1 MFYQNELTFL
11 REVFEKSHIPIRLI
25 DAAAWESEKKT
36 AGFLDERAVFR
47 QLFPMVLPETLY
59 KFTDPFERSYRL
71 LLLPD
76 TKISTV
82 LCIGPFLSLK
92 ISEQRL
98 LEIAEENSL
107 SPQKH
112 SFRYLSEYYAGLPIF
127 SDNEPLSIMLN
138 VFCEKIWGSPTF
150 LTKDI
155 TKDSPADM
163 PFSKSMLNLEPSDTL
178 MNKKAIEQRYS
189 FENEMIRA
197 VSLGQPHMEDRF
209 HSAFSNSFFEQR
221 AADPLRNAKN
231 YGVIMNTLLRKAA
244 EKGGVHPIYLDQT
257 SSEFAKKIENLSVL
271 STIPSLMKEMF
282 LTYCRLVRRHS
293 LRKYSPVVQKSILI
307 IDADLSADLS
317 PNVLAKSQGIT
328 LGYLSAVFRKE
339 TGKTLSRYILER
351 RIEYAEYLLSTTGLQ
366 IQTISLHCGI
376 MDAQYFSK
384 LFKKLLGKT
393 PMQYRKS
400 VQPSSGM

>member
-1 MFYQNELTFL
+1 MFYQKELNFL
-11 REVFEKSHIPIRLI
+11 TEVFQKSRIPLRLL
-25 DAAAWESEKKT
+25 DSET
-36 AGFLDERAVFR
+36 ANENEEDFFDEEAVFKR
-47 QLFPMVLPETLY
+47 LSPTILPETLY
-59 KFTDPFERSYRL
+59 KYTDKFERSYRL
-71 LLLPD
+71 LLLPEA
-76 TKISTV
+76 TTRTV
-82 LCIGPFLSLK
+82 LCIGPFLRAE
-92 ISEQRL
+92 IPAQRL
-98 LEIAEENSL
+98 LKIGEENNL

-112 SFRYLSEYYAGLPIF
+112 SFKYLTEYYAGLPVLL
-127 SDNEPLSIMLN
+127 DDEPLAVMLN
-138 VFCEKIWGSPTF
+138 VFCEKIWGTPAF
-150 LTKDI
+150 LVKDVS
-155 TKDSPADM
+155 KDPPADI

-178 MNKKAIEQRYS
+178 VNKKAIEQRYS

-197 VSLGQPHMEDRF
+197 VSLGQPQMEERF

-257 SSEFAKKIENLSVL
+257 SSEFAKKIENLSIL
-271 STIPSLMKEMF
+271 STVPALMKEMF

-317 PNVLAKSQGIT
+317 PKLLAKSQGIT

-339 TGKTLSRYILER
+339 TGKTLSCYILER
-351 RIEYAEYLLSTTGLQ
+351 RIEYAEYLLSTTDLQ

-384 LFKKLLGKT
+384 LFKRLVGTT
-393 PMQYRKS
+393 PMQYRKLHK
-400 VQPSSGM
+400 